1 MSTDIVQANT
11 TITTVPAGEA
21 PEMPPAQITAL
32 DALLSGKT
40 ATEAAAVAGVARST
54 LYKWL
59 AKDYRFRAA
68 VNRGRR
74 DMRQAVAC
82 RADQLATEAA
92 ECIVQAVRKGDVKA
106 ALEVIRRAN
115 IFAASKIGSDDEAVL
130 RQEDEKRQVDR
141 EMELALSRRCRNAQ
155 VSEEK
160 RHL

>member
-1 MSTDIVQANT
+1 MSTDIVQADT
-11 TITTVPAGEA
+11 TITTIPAGEA
-21 PEMPPAQITAL
+21 AEMPPAQITAL

-82 RADQLATEAA
+82 RTTNSPP
-92 ECIVQAVRKGDVKA
+92 KPP
-106 ALEVIRRAN
+106 N
-115 IFAASKIGSDDEAVL
+115 AS
-130 RQEDEKRQVDR
+130 
-141 EMELALSRRCRNAQ
+141 SRPSAK
-155 VSEEK
+155 ET
-160 RHL
+160 